1 MGSSFIHMLLCGS
14 AVFSLPCGPLH
25 RYSPPGGHLGYFW
38 FGHIMNKAAANLV
51 HVIFVCV
58 VIFLYDYYLW
68 VSQVALVVKNLP
80 AHTGGTRD
88 VGSILGLG
96 RSPGVGNGPPTPVFL
111 PGKFYGQ
118 RNLAGYSPWFCKES
132 DMTERLGTTISKKM
146 WEIFWRWT
154 CFFPKWESSITIF
167 KLKTRIG
174 KLLYQSVLKRW
185 GKWRWPWLVH
195 EALVHR

>member
-25 RYSPPGGHLGYFW
+25 GYSPPGGHLGYFW

-80 AHTGGTRD
+80 ANTGGTRD

-96 RSPGVGNGPPTPVFL
+96 RSPGVGNGPPLQYSCLENFMGRGTWRATVHGFAKSQTWQSDWAL
-111 PGKFYGQ
+111 LCLRKCGKFFEDE
-118 RNLAGYSPWFCKES
+118 LA
-132 DMTERLGTTISKKM
+132 
-146 WEIFWRWT
+146 
-154 CFFPKWESSITIF
+154 FFPSERVQ
-167 KLKTRIG
+167 LQY
-174 KLLYQSVLKRW
+174 LN
-185 GKWRWPWLVH
+185 
-195 EALVHR
+195 